1 MIEETKEWKNNAVK
15 SQNFELAANYRD
27 KEKMLELQLHAMR
40 DQWEQRMKEER
51 QIVDE
56 AQIEDV
62 VSMISG
68 VPVQRMAKTEGEKL
82 LSMKDELKSKVIGQ
96 DKAID
101 VLVKAI
107 QRNRLGLK
115 SPNRPIGTFMFVGPT
130 GVGKTYLAQQLALQ
144 MFGSTDAVIR
154 VDMSEYM
161 QDFNVSRLI
170 GAPPGYVGFEEGGQ
184 LTERVRRKPYSI
196 VLLDEI
202 EKAHP
207 NVFNILLQVLDE
219 GRLTDGQ
226 GRTVDFKNTVI
237 IMTSNVGSREVKDFG
252 KGIGFTSNAYKSLEE
267 NSKSVITKA
276 LHKRFAPEFL
286 NRLDEVI
293 NFEQLDLDS
302 LIKIIDIELKGL
314 TQRIQKIGYEFDIN
328 REAKEFLANKGYD
341 VEYGARPLKRAIQ
354 HYLEDELSEFMLS
367 HDLKEGDSIMA
378 TFDKEKEKIMIEL
391 KK

>member
-1 MIEETKEWKNNAVK
+1 
-15 SQNFELAANYRD
+15 
-27 KEKMLELQLHAMR
+27 
-40 DQWEQRMKEER
+40 
-51 QIVDE
+51 
-56 AQIEDV
+56 
-62 VSMISG
+62 
-68 VPVQRMAKTEGEKL
+68 
-82 LSMKDELKSKVIGQ
+82 
-96 DKAID
+96 
-101 VLVKAI
+101 
-107 QRNRLGLK
+107 
-115 SPNRPIGTFMFVGPT
+115 
-130 GVGKTYLAQQLALQ
+130 
-144 MFGSTDAVIR
+144 
-154 VDMSEYM
+154 
-161 QDFNVSRLI
+161 
-170 GAPPGYVGFEEGGQ
+170 
-184 LTERVRRKPYSI
+184 
-196 VLLDEI
+196 
-202 EKAHP
+202 
-207 NVFNILLQVLDE
+207 
-219 GRLTDGQ
+219 
-226 GRTVDFKNTVI
+226 
-237 IMTSNVGSREVKDFG
+237 MTSNVGSREVKDFG

-267 NSKSVITKA
+267 NSKSVISKA

>member
-1 MIEETKEWKNNAVK
+1 M
-15 SQNFELAANYRD
+15 D
-27 KEKMLELQLHAMR
+27 
-40 DQWEQRMKEER
+40 
-51 QIVDE
+51 VDE
-56 AQIEDV
+56 
-62 VSMISG
+62 
-68 VPVQRMAKTEGEKL
+68 
-82 LSMKDELKSKVIGQ
+82 
-96 DKAID
+96 AID

-293 NFEQLDLDS
+293 NFEQLNLDS

-367 HDLKEGDSIMA
+367 HDLKKGDSIMA